1 MIHRSK
7 LPGRR
12 PGRAIQPSRPKEG
25 FTLIEVVLAMGV
37 LVLGLSSLLGLFTFG
52 AALSRQAGLRAGSA
66 TTVDA
71 VLLDLEDSLFPLRPD
86 GTVGEPVAI
95 LSREVPGAA
104 GVVYSAV
111 ASPNLDGPVNRAGDP
126 LEYRVDVTFAWTSQG
141 VSRNSTFTT
150 ILLREVPFGERMRR
164 ALDQDL

>member
-1 MIHRSK
+1 MPKPVFAAQRAQRSS
-7 LPGRR
+7 
-12 PGRAIQPSRPKEG
+12 AG

-71 VLLDLEDSLFPLRPD
+71 VLVDLENRLFPLLPD
-86 GTVGEPVAI
+86 GTVGEPEAI
-95 LSREVPGAA
+95 LDREVPGAP
-104 GVVYSAV
+104 GVVYNAV

-126 LEYRVDVTFAWTSQG
+126 LEYRVDVTFAWTTQG
-141 VSRNSTFTT
+141 VARNSTFTT
-150 ILLREVPFGERMRR
+150 LLLREVPFGERMRR
-164 ALDQDL
+164 AWDKDL